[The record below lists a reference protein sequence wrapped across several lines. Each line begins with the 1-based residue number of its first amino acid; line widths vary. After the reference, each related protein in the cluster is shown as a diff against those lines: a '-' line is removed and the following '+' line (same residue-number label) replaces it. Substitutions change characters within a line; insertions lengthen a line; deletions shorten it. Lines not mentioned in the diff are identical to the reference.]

1 MKTVT
6 TREAQHHLSKVLE
19 MVSAG
24 EEVIIT
30 RRGKQVALVTPIDDN
45 KSSEPDVDWELW
57 AEEQKA
63 FIAKMPHVGENPIL
77 AEREEYKW

>member
-24 EEVIIT
+24 EEVVIT
-30 RRGKQVALVTPIDDN
+30 RRGKQVAKLSPVEDESA
-45 KSSEPDVDWELW
+45 KRKVDW
-57 AEEQKA
+57 AESLRRRDEVLGHLPR
-63 FIAKMPHVGENPIL
+63 FDYGVVERM
-77 AEREEYKW
+77 REEERY

>member
-19 MVSAG
+19 MVGSG

-30 RRGKQVALVTPIDDN
+30 RRGKQVARVTAIVEGDPRNREVDWAAWA
-45 KSSEPDVDWELW
+45 SMQRERMRAMPDV
-57 AEEQKA
+57 
-63 FIAKMPHVGENPIL
+63 GESPVL
-77 AEREEYKW
+77 AEREESRW